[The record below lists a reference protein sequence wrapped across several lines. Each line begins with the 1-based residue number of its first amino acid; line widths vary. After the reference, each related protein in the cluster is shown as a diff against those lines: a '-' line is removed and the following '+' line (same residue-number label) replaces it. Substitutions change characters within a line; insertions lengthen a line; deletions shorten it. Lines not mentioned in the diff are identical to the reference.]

1 MVEEAGE
8 AAEGVEEYAEGF
20 AQAYDQH
27 WRSYPARAAVELLA
41 LHQTLA
47 PDGERRLLDVGCGTG
62 IVAAHF
68 QAAGY
73 AVTGLDTSRAML
85 DRARERLGD
94 GAVLVHGDA
103 VDFTLDQAFPF
114 AVSTYDIPNHLGD
127 LERIR
132 SYLGCV
138 FRAVQPGGWFAFDL
152 ATYRGLLGINSV
164 QARETD
170 DSILLY
176 RGALNEA
183 AGYGFYRIS
192 GAVRAP
198 DGRYD
203 RFATTITNSIVPVD
217 RLLPMLREIGWQDT
231 YLAAPTDLATPLADP
246 GGAAERLSRVY
257 LISRRP

>member
-1 MVEEAGE
+1 MVEETVD
-8 AAEGVEEYAEGF
+8 GVEEYAEGF
-20 AQAYDQH
+20 AQAYDEH

-41 LHQTLA
+41 LHRALA
-47 PDGERRLLDVGCGTG
+47 PEGERRLLDVGCGTG

-73 AVTGLDTSRAML
+73 AVTGLDASRAML
-85 DRARERLGD
+85 QRARERLGD
-94 GAVLVHGDA
+94 GAVLVYGDA
-103 VDFTLDQAFPF
+103 VDFTLDRTFPF
-114 AVSTYDIPNHLGD
+114 AVSTYDIPNHLGR

-132 SYLGCV
+132 AYLECV
-138 FRAVQPGGWFAFDL
+138 FRAVQPGGWFAFDV
-152 ATYRGLLGINSV
+152 ATHQGLLGINSV

-192 GAVRAP
+192 GVVRAP

-203 RFATTITNSIVPVD
+203 RFATTITNSIVPID
-217 RLLPMLREIGWQDT
+217 RLLLVLREVGWQDT
-231 YLAAPTDLATPLADP
+231 YLAAPTDLVTPLADP
-246 GGAAERLSRVY
+246 VAAAERLSRVY